1 MCGHQE
7 ENDRGKRKRMV
18 KRIVLLLLALT
29 LIVTT
34 GSSLAEL
41 KLRDTTPAQK
51 MLKTYMENV
60 NNFLLENGEMPIN
73 KIFDQTNSV
82 VEMGITLTDEAF
94 IPEGVTVTVHLYY
107 DQLWYMLV
115 RVNNENLARFPQIAG
130 AFVRA
135 LNPQTMSQAES
146 MKTATAR
153 VQKVYQEPNTPFED
167 YRYDKYE
174 DRETSI
180 LNGERPQ
187 TYYAY
192 YPDQY
197 KENPRVDWI
206 ELMVVFPM
214 TPYWDAEAGV
224 ITDSGAVDTQK
235 YLDENGQAIPDS
247 NFADDESGN
256 YAHIELYATPT
267 PEPDSAAGT
276 DGWYGQ

>member
-1 MCGHQE
+1 
-7 ENDRGKRKRMV
+7 MV
-18 KRIVLLLLALT
+18 KRIVLLLLVFILV
-29 LIVTT
+29 IPT

-51 MLKTYMENV
+51 MLKAYMEKV
-60 NNFLLENGEMPIN
+60 NSFLLENGEQPIN
-73 KIFDQTNSV
+73 KIFDQANSI
-82 VEMGITLTDEAF
+82 VEMGITLTDDAF

-115 RVNNENLARFPQIAG
+115 RVNNENMARFPRIAG

-135 LNPQTMSQAES
+135 LNPNTMSQAES

-153 VQKVYQEPNTPFED
+153 VQKAYESPDAPFED

-192 YPDQY
+192 YPNQY
-197 KENPRVDWI
+197 QEKNRVDWM
-206 ELMVVFPM
+206 ELMIVFPM
-214 TPYWDAEAGV
+214 TQYWDVETGV
-224 ITDSGAVDTQK
+224 ITDGGVTNSRK
-235 YLDENGQAIPDS
+235 YVDENGQDIPDS
-247 NFADDESGN
+247 SFAEDESGN

>member
-1 MCGHQE
+1 
-7 ENDRGKRKRMV
+7 MV
-18 KRIVLLLLALT
+18 KRIVLLLLVLT
-29 LIVTT
+29 LIIPA

-73 KIFDQTNSV
+73 KIFDQANSV
-82 VEMGITLTDEAF
+82 VEMGITLTEDAF

-115 RVNNENLARFPQIAG
+115 RVNGENLSRFPQIAG

-135 LNPQTMSQAES
+135 LNPKTMSQAES

-153 VQKVYQEPNTPFED
+153 VQKVYQNPELQFED
-167 YRYDKYE
+167 YKYDKYE

-192 YPDQY
+192 YP
-197 KENPRVDWI
+197 NPYNEEPPVSWM
-206 ELMVVFPM
+206 ELMIVFPM
-214 TPYWDAEAGV
+214 TQSWDVETGV
-224 ITDSGAVDTQK
+224 ITDNGAVDTQK

-247 NFADDESGN
+247 SFADDESGN

>member
-1 MCGHQE
+1 
-7 ENDRGKRKRMV
+7 MV
-18 KRIVLLLLALT
+18 KRIVLLLLVLT
-29 LIVTT
+29 LIIPAS
-34 GSSLAEL
+34 GLAEL

-51 MLKTYMENV
+51 MLKSYMENV
-60 NNFLLENGEMPIN
+60 NNFLLINGEMPIN

-82 VEMGITLTDEAF
+82 VEMGITLTDDAF

-115 RVNNENLARFPQIAG
+115 RVNNENLARFPRIAG

-135 LNPQTMSQAES
+135 LNPNTMTQEES

-153 VQKVYQEPNTPFED
+153 VQKVYQNPDISFED
-167 YRYDKYE
+167 YKYDKYE

-197 KENPRVDWI
+197 KEKVRVDWM
-206 ELMVVFPM
+206 ELMIVFPISQF
-214 TPYWDAEAGV
+214 WDVENGV
-224 ITDSGAVDTQK
+224 VTDSSETNTQK
-235 YLDENGQAIPDS
+235 YVDENGQDIPES
-247 NFADDESGN
+247 SFADDEEGN
-256 YAHIELYATPT
+256 YAHIETFATPT
-267 PEPDSAAGT
+267 PEPDSAAGE
-276 DGWYGQ
+276 DGWFGP